1 LFLPVGNSAASRRDD
16 AAPMTSLFRSFARAL
31 RAARVREAEAGRVA
45 VALSGGPDS
54 LALADLAA
62 EWHARASA
70 RGGGAPEP
78 PLALVVDHRLRP
90 ESSAEAARAAA
101 AAERLGLRA
110 RVLAVDWRGAPPH
123 AAAAGAA
130 ARAARYAALLAACA
144 EEGAAHLLLG
154 HHGGD
159 QAETFL
165 LRLLRASGVDGLA
178 CMPLAAPAPTYWEA
192 RVADGAG
199 GAGGALAPGCAH
211 TSGVR
216 LVRPLLGARK
226 ADLTARCRAAGLE
239 FAEDP
244 SNADGA
250 RMRNRLRQLLWAGEG
265 RDELCAGARDPP
277 PLRDAL
283 ALQAACAA
291 VARARRAGADALL
304 RRVVVR
310 APRALG
316 VPPRPPPPRGRGPAP
331 WPARLAAASD
341 ALGAARVPHAILQ
354 LPPLAGADLGAAE
367 VALARALQAVAGAP
381 YPPGLGSCR
390 TLAARAAGGGL
401 AGAFTGGGCLVQ
413 PFPRSRG
420 RFVLVAPLVGG
431 AAAFELAVAAARGA
445 AGGAALGEAAAV
457 AAAEGEEREG

>member
-1 LFLPVGNSAASRRDD
+1 
-16 AAPMTSLFRSFARAL
+16 MTALFRSFARAL
-31 RAARVREAEAGRVA
+31 RAARVREGEAGRVA

-70 RGGGAPEP
+70 RGGGAAEP

-90 ESSAEAARAAA
+90 ESGAEAARAAA

-110 RVLAVDWRGAPPH
+110 RVLAVDWRGAPPR
-123 AAAAGAA
+123 AAEAGAA

-144 EEGAAHLLLG
+144 EEGSAHLLLG

-178 CMPLAAPAPTYWEA
+178 CMPLAAPAPA
-192 RVADGAG
+192 RWDARAG
-199 GAGGALAPGCAH
+199 SGGGALAPDSAH
-211 TSGVR
+211 ASGVR

-226 ADLTARCRAAGLE
+226 ADLAARCRAAGLA

-265 RDELCAGARDPP
+265 RGELRAGAGDPP

-291 VARARRAGADALL
+291 VAGARRAGADALL
-304 RRVVVR
+304 RRAVVR
-310 APRALG
+310 APPALG
-316 VPPRPPPPRGRGPAP
+316 VLPRPPPPPRGRGPAP
-331 WPARLAAASD
+331 WPARLAAAGD
-341 ALGAARVPHAILQ
+341 ALDAARVPHAILQ

-390 TLAARAAGGGL
+390 ALAARAAGGGL
-401 AGAFTGGGCLVQ
+401 AGAFTGGGCLIQ

-445 AGGAALGEAAAV
+445 AGGAALGEAAAAA
-457 AAAEGEEREG
+457 AAAEGEGEGQRRRVVVCTGFLHYSQRFNIL